1 MSAQTY
7 PQSPFTCA
15 QRQSLTK
22 SSLKTR
28 TSRSTLVINPLHQIS
43 TTQAQ
48 PSIIDMPS
56 APFRKE
62 PQKPLHP
69 PTATDTSEHN
79 EACTVVI
86 KPKKAS
92 SRMEEFL
99 RRAKEA
105 GVKIEE
111 DDWEVV
117 CGSEEKDD
125 LAEEWVLVN

>member
-1 MSAQTY
+1 M
-7 PQSPFTCA
+7 
-15 QRQSLTK
+15 
-22 SSLKTR
+22 
-28 TSRSTLVINPLHQIS
+28 
-43 TTQAQ
+43 
-48 PSIIDMPS
+48 
-56 APFRKE
+56 
-62 PQKPLHP
+62 
-69 PTATDTSEHN
+69 DTSEHN
-79 EACTVVI
+79 EACTVVT
-86 KPKKAS
+86 KSEKAS